1 MKNIKLD
8 KEEAD
13 LLASIENNEWESVP
27 NLEEE
32 IKLHRQY
39 ARNTLNR
46 NHQVN
51 SSERVVW
58 ADEGS
63 PLINKAV
70 GMI

>member
-8 KEEAD
+8 KEEDA
-13 LLASIENNEWESVP
+13 LLALIENDEWESVP

-32 IKLHRQY
+32 IRQHRQY

-51 SSERVVW
+51 ISISYKDLEEIQV
-58 ADEGS
+58 
-63 PLINKAV
+63 KAV
-70 GMI
+70 